1 MPDFLCTGSH
11 LWRILC
17 CDLNEVD
24 SGGGPMQY
32 EETVLMQ
39 VGPPAEDL
47 IVQAVA
53 QWFMLGLA

>member
-1 MPDFLCTGSH
+1 
-11 LWRILC
+11 
-17 CDLNEVD
+17 
-24 SGGGPMQY
+24 MQY

-47 IVQAVA
+47 IAQAVA